1 MKEIKNSSNIEGVHH
16 DGKTLTVQFKGGN
29 QYDYEDFPADLH
41 AKWMAAHDAG
51 ESVGKFFHAHI
62 KPHYTGKKREA
73 Q

>member
-1 MKEIKNSSNIEGVHH
+1 MKEIKNSSNIEDVHH
-16 DGKTLTVQFKGGN
+16 DGKTLTVKFKDGN

-51 ESVGKFFHAHI
+51 ESVGKFYHAHI
-62 KPHYTGKKREA
+62 KPHYAGKKREA